1 MNLLENPNAAEIIR
15 YKGQGDFFSP
25 FLLKDYDQVMVTP
38 TFPVSS
44 EPASF
49 CPIWG
54 NLEDWVCYSM
64 TEAMDIHQAEVKSE
78 LLALAV

>member
-1 MNLLENPNAAEIIR
+1 MNLSENPSAAEVIR

-25 FLLKDYDQVMVTP
+25 FLINGYDHIMVTP

-54 NLEDWVCYSM
+54 NTEDWVCYSM
-64 TEAMDIHQAEVKSE
+64 TEAMDLHQAEINSNSM
-78 LLALAV
+78 ALAV